1 MPTAPLIN
9 REIVRL
15 AIPNILS
22 NISVPLISSV
32 DTALMGRL
40 SELHIGAVGLGAILF
55 NFIYWNCGFLRM
67 GTTGMTAQGYGASDR
82 PLIVHTLLR
91 AGAIAL
97 VLAAL
102 FIALQKPLG
111 QLAFQLMNVDDRQLG
126 LVSDYWQIRIW
137 DAPATLGLMA
147 LMGWFFGMQNALY
160 PLLLTIVVAVVNTS
174 LSYHLV
180 VNLEWSVRGVAY
192 GTVVAQYTGLL
203 LGIALF
209 LGRYRHHL
217 ADVERSVVF
226 RWQQLQRFFQVNRD
240 IFLRTLF
247 LTFTF
252 AFFYSKSSDFGIL
265 ILAVNTIFLQFVN
278 WMSYAIDGFAYAAES
293 LVGKYTG
300 ARDPESTWRVVRWS
314 FVWGLGFAL
323 LFSGSYWLLSDPLLR
338 VFSSDPE
345 VLTTARE
352 YLVWIV
358 LFPVLAFACYLW
370 DGIYI
375 GLTASRSMLLSAG
388 LAFVGFVGVYFL
400 FREAGNHGLWA
411 ALLTFMVGRGVFQG
425 WLVWRRGLA
434 LR

>member
-1 MPTAPLIN
+1 MPKIN
-9 REIVRL
+9 HEIIRL

-40 SELHIGAVGLGAILF
+40 SEIHIGAVGLGAILF

-67 GTTGMTAQGYGASDR
+67 GTTGITAQGFGADDR

-91 AGAIAL
+91 SMSIAL
-97 VLAAL
+97 VLAGL
-102 FIALQKPLG
+102 LILLQAPLG
-111 QLAFQLMNVDDRQLG
+111 RLAFELMNVDDRQLG
-126 LVSDYWQIRIW
+126 LVGDYWNIRVW

-147 LMGWFFGMQNALY
+147 LMGWFFGMQNAVY
-160 PLLLTIVVAVVNTS
+160 PLILTVIVAVVNTS

-180 VNLEWSVRGVAY
+180 IDLEWSVRGVAY

-203 LGIALF
+203 VGIGLF
-209 LGRYRHHL
+209 VYRYRQHL
-217 ADVERSVVF
+217 RDVEQSVVF
-226 RWQQLQRFFQVNRD
+226 RWNQLKRFFQVNRD

-247 LTFTF
+247 LTSVF

-265 ILAVNTIFLQFVN
+265 VLAVNTIFLQFVN

-300 ARDPESTWRVVRWS
+300 ARDTPNTWRVVRLS
-314 FVWGLGFAL
+314 FAWGLGFAL
-323 LFSGSYWLLSDPLLR
+323 LFSLCYGLLHEPLLR
-338 VFSSDPE
+338 LFTSE
-345 VLTTARE
+345 TNVLTAAEE
-352 YLVWIV
+352 YLIWIV
-358 LFPVLAFACYLW
+358 LFPVLSFACYLW

-375 GLTASRSMLLSAG
+375 GLTASRSMLFSAA
-388 LAFVGFVGVYFL
+388 LAFAGFVGVYFL
-400 FREAGNHGLWA
+400 LQNFGNHGLWA
-411 ALLTFMVGRGVFQG
+411 ALLTFMVGRGIFQT
-425 WLVWRRGLA
+425 WLVRKKGLQ